1 VYISSYNSDIHKFW
15 IFLFINRVLAKEL
28 ENAFSVYPV
37 VTLIGPRQSGKST
50 LVKALFPK
58 LPYVNL
64 ESPNQMAIAKA
75 DPVAFIKQ
83 YQEGAIIDEVQNF
96 PELLSYIQVHVDEKK
111 KNGLFVLTGSHQL
124 ALHQAIAQSLAGR
137 TAVLQL
143 LPLSLA
149 ELLVHQTKQPIAG
162 VDIDSLLI
170 KGFYPRTY
178 ECAVEPYRFYED
190 YVSTYLERDVRKL
203 TNLKDIILFQNF
215 MVLCAS
221 RIGQVINQ
229 QSMANDLGVSST
241 TISQW
246 LSVLEASFVIV
257 RLKPYFENLGK
268 RIIKSPKLYFVDVGL
283 ASHLNGIE
291 SLAEIQKSP
300 LKGALVENL
309 VVIELFKHRYN
320 LGKSPNLYFY
330 RDSHQNEVDL
340 IYKHADQLTPIEIKN
355 GQTFNPRFLKGLHYF
370 RALAPNRVKNG
381 YLLYKGDVQQQVQ
394 GFYLLNMMNLDSVL
408 TADK

>member
-1 VYISSYNSDIHKFW
+1 M
-15 IFLFINRVLAKEL
+15 FINRVLAKEL

-124 ALHQAIAQSLAGR
+124 ALHEAIAQSLAGR

-178 ECAVEPYRFYED
+178 ECA
-190 YVSTYLERDVRKL
+190 
-203 TNLKDIILFQNF
+203 
-215 MVLCAS
+215 
-221 RIGQVINQ
+221 
-229 QSMANDLGVSST
+229 
-241 TISQW
+241 
-246 LSVLEASFVIV
+246 
-257 RLKPYFENLGK
+257 
-268 RIIKSPKLYFVDVGL
+268 
-283 ASHLNGIE
+283 
-291 SLAEIQKSP
+291 
-300 LKGALVENL
+300 
-309 VVIELFKHRYN
+309 
-320 LGKSPNLYFY
+320 
-330 RDSHQNEVDL
+330 
-340 IYKHADQLTPIEIKN
+340 
-355 GQTFNPRFLKGLHYF
+355 
-370 RALAPNRVKNG
+370 
-381 YLLYKGDVQQQVQ
+381 
-394 GFYLLNMMNLDSVL
+394 
-408 TADK
+408 